1 MLDGSQSA
9 YECKVT
15 LASYQRHVRAHMQ
28 GSRQRYVLQEVLE
41 QTNIST
47 FQELLNFVATTHQ
60 PATTQHT
67 FGQRRRIIPTALTF
81 AGGVNSADH
90 AQTFPALVDLLRQQ
104 VKHQACKHRQLSVR
118 TPQMHNPE
126 QSSKPYT
133 CTSVQP
139 CMSPYL

>member
-9 YECKVT
+9 YECNVI
-15 LASYQRHVRAHMQ
+15 LASHQRHVRAHMQ
-28 GSRQRYVLQEVLE
+28 GSRQIYVLQEVLE

-47 FQELLNFVATTHQ
+47 FQELLNFVATARQ
-60 PATTQHT
+60 PATKQHA
-67 FGQRRRIIPTALTF
+67 FGHRRRIIPTALTF

-104 VKHQACKHRQLSVR
+104 VKHQACKHQQTSVQ
-118 TPQMHNPE
+118 TLQMHNLE

-133 CTSVQP
+133 CTSVQLCISP
-139 CMSPYL
+139 CF